1 MTLTMGKRGT
11 LVIPKAIRDECKL
24 MEGTKI
30 DISLDDKAI
39 ILLPSINT
47 RTRMDDNFDE
57 ARAILSAKGVT
68 LEMALAEL
76 TRIKAHSE
84 QTQDAEGGRR

>member
-1 MTLTMGKRGT
+1 MK
-11 LVIPKAIRDECKL
+11 CKL
-24 MEGTKI
+24 TEGTKI

-39 ILLPSINT
+39 VLLPSINT

-76 TRIKAHSE
+76 TQIKARSE
-84 QTQDAEGGRR
+84 QNQESEGRGR

>member
-57 ARAILSAKGVT
+57 ARAILSAKAVT
-68 LEMALAEL
+68 LEMALTEL

-84 QTQDAEGGRR
+84 RSQDAEGGRR

>member
-24 MEGTKI
+24 TEGTKI

-57 ARAILSAKGVT
+57 ARAILSVKGVT
-68 LEMALAEL
+68 LEMALAKL
-76 TRIKAHSE
+76 IQIKAHSE
-84 QTQDAEGGRR
+84 QNEEVEGGSR

>member
-24 MEGTKI
+24 TEGTKI

-68 LEMALAEL
+68 LEMALAKL
-76 TRIKAHSE
+76 TQIKAHSE
-84 QTQDAEGGRR
+84 QTQDAEGGSR